1 MWRRCRRLLGA
12 RGFEPT
18 PQSDRSL
25 PRASRT
31 VRTPEHAPAEGRGRR
46 VCVATYGA
54 QSHRGLSV
62 GRRQSSETTLRQ
74 VRPIEGGHVARTRP
88 SMARSI
94 LAPGTGTQ
102 HRSEFVRARSSCHGL
117 GWCVSG
123 GRDWATRCLIHS
135 ESRQILHCVALH
147 GHVEGTSHSTVVLLH
162 RIVPEVGLD
171 SSARASLA
179 KTHADLRGTEAT
191 IRQDFRFEE
200 SKKRSVA

>member
-1 MWRRCRRLLGA
+1 MWRRCRKLLGA

-25 PRASRT
+25 PEASRT
-31 VRTPEHAPAEGRGRR
+31 VRTPENAPAEGRGRR

-123 GRDWATRCLIHS
+123 GRDWATHYLTAS
-135 ESRQILHCVALH
+135 ESRQILVVCYQTDMWKAHP
-147 GHVEGTSHSTVVLLH
+147 HSTVVLLH
-162 RIVPEVGLD
+162 RIVPEVGFD
-171 SSARASLA
+171 PSARASLA
-179 KTHADLRGTEAT
+179 KTHAALREIDAM
-191 IRQDFRFEE
+191 IRQDFRFPELGK
-200 SKKRSVA
+200 SSVA